1 MVAAWVLVAG
11 ATAAVGVAALDIA
24 GAGILGPASQPLSQQ
39 DVARQ
44 LAAVT
49 STPSSAS
56 STSAVPLN
64 PATPTSPMPRGLS
77 TPEGSVVAQC
87 DNGQVYL
94 VSWSPAQGYRVDD
107 YARGPGASASIK
119 FKNATSEVV
128 EIFTCVTGEPH
139 VESAADDHGGRG
151 GRGGR

>member
-39 DVARQ
+39 DVARR
-44 LAAVT
+44 LAAMT
-49 STPSSAS
+49 STPSSAPPTPSAPPS
-56 STSAVPLN
+56 SA
-64 PATPTSPMPRGLS
+64 TSPSPTPRGLS

-107 YARGPGASASIK
+107 YARGPAASASIK
-119 FKNATSEVV
+119 FKNDTSEVV
-128 EIFTCVTGEPH
+128 AIFTCVAGEPH
-139 VESAADDHGGRG
+139 VESAADDHGGHG
-151 GRGGR
+151 GR